1 MDWKK
6 LGKKLLFPPVWMIIV
21 LTILS
26 AAALVFVF
34 IKKWDATPIAYI
46 VYVLSFYALSVLC
59 IFLSMVLPNKYR
71 QIRKKIDDNPIG
83 HRYMT
88 DAAFRTHISLYV
100 SLAINL
106 LYAGVNIL
114 SVALYHSKWFAVLA
128 GYYMILA
135 VMRFL
140 LVRYV
145 RRNGIGKNYFGE
157 LRSAMVC
164 SGILLLVNF
173 VLSGSVL
180 MILYESKGYEYHGIL
195 IYVMAMYTFYITT
208 SAIVS
213 LVKYRKY
220 KSPVMTMTKIIA
232 LSAALVSM
240 LSLETAMFSQF
251 GQDTPAETKWIMIAL
266 TGAGISAAV
275 VTMSVYMIVKVYKQ
289 IKEIKEQENGK

>member
-6 LGKKLLFPPVWMIIV
+6 FWKKLLFPPVWVIII
-21 LTILS
+21 LTIVS

-34 IKKWDATPIAYI
+34 INKWDATPIAYI
-46 VYVLSFYALSVLC
+46 VYVVSFYALSVLC
-59 IFLSMVLPNKYR
+59 ILLSMVLPKKYR
-71 QIRKKIDDNPIG
+71 QIRKKIDNNPIG

-88 DAAFRTHISLYV
+88 DAAFRTHISLYL
-100 SLAINL
+100 SLGVNL

-114 SVALYHSKWFAVLA
+114 SVILYHSKWFAVLA
-128 GYYMILA
+128 GYYVILA

-145 RRNGIGKNYFGE
+145 RKNGIGKNYFGE
-157 LRSAMVC
+157 LRSAMLC
-164 SGILLLVNF
+164 SSILLLVNF
-173 VLSGSVL
+173 ALSGSVL
-180 MILYESKGYEYHGIL
+180 MILYDNKGYEYHGIL

-220 KSPVMTMTKIIA
+220 KSPVMTMNKIIA

-266 TGAGISAAV
+266 TGAGISVAV
-275 VTMSVYMIVKVYKQ
+275 VTMSAYMIVKVHKQ